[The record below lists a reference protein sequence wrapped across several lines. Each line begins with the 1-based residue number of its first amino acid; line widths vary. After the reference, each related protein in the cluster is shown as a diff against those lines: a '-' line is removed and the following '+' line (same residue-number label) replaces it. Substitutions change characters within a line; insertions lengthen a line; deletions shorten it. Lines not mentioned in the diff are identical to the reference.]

1 MPPSRHMD
9 AVINSDP
16 LQTPSFREFCD
27 HIRRWGPLV
36 GDEVM
41 SHEGGALTN
50 GISAL
55 IKATPKSSL
64 PSLPCEDSVR
74 R

>member
-1 MPPSRHMD
+1 MPPSWHTD
-9 AVINSDP
+9 AVINSEP
-16 LQTPSFREFCD
+16 LQTASFREFCD

-41 SHEGGALTN
+41 SHEGGALIN
-50 GISAL
+50 GIRTL

-64 PSLPCEDSVR
+64 PSLPYEDSVR